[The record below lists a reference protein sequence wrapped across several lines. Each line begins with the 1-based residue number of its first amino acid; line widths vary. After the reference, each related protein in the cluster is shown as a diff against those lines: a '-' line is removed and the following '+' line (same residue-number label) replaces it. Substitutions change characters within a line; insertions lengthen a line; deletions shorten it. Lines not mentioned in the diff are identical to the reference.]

1 VPEKPLRLINN
12 CSNSIL
18 QDPSRVP
25 LIKAHHRG
33 AQALLKTP
41 FYFIMR
47 SPFPIK
53 QRILTSPQNSSIPQH
68 SSHKTQKKEKRK
80 KKKISQ
86 RTKALGEAQGV
97 LRQRERERERE
108 TIDIVIIIT
117 QQRKFIR

>member
-41 FYFIMR
+41 FYLIMR

-68 SSHKTQKKEKRK
+68 SSHKTQKKEK

-97 LRQRERERERE
+97 LRERERERE